1 MKQHWSCGLF
11 FFANRYWHYNEE
23 QTIRDTS
30 SEANVCLWCFK
41 VKIKDQKSLYSQT
54 IIHAFIS
61 LGCLITYS
69 IFSRVTFF
77 PGGSYFCCCTGPV
90 FPINK
95 VSSRLKS
102 ACLFVFVFEPAS
114 ALLPVSGGRTL
125 KTSRMKRSS
134 RMIWKLMTN
143 SWEKRWAS
151 IVSMELTPGRQ
162 AKTQK
167 RRFILLY
174 TLISKVSLTQVHSVS
189 SESNWLRWIIH

>member
-77 PGGSYFCCCTGPV
+77 PADLIFAAAQAPSSRSIKSHLVWRARVCLCLCLSRRLLYCPCQEDEPWRRAGWRGAAGWSGSWWQTAERRGEPASS
-90 FPINK
+90 PW
-95 VSSRLKS
+95 SSRL
-102 ACLFVFVFEPAS
+102 VERQRHRNDV
-114 ALLPVSGGRTL
+114 LLSTC
-125 KTSRMKRSS
+125 
-134 RMIWKLMTN
+134 KL
-143 SWEKRWAS
+143 WY
-151 IVSMELTPGRQ
+151 
-162 AKTQK
+162 QK
-167 RRFILLY
+167 YHWHRFIQCRLN
-174 TLISKVSLTQVHSVS
+174 LTGYV
-189 SESNWLRWIIH
+189 E